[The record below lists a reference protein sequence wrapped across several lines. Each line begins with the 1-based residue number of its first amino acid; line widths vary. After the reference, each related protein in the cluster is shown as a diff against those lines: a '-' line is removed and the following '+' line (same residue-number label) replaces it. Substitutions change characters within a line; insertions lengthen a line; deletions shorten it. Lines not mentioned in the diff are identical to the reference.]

1 MGVFIELAI
10 LYNKYLQ
17 VIVRTENQNGK
28 DLWNTAPSFL
38 SRLPWNASHLG
49 YCNVV
54 FDPFHWVFQEE
65 KERKGR
71 DYGRI
76 M

>member
-1 MGVFIELAI
+1 MTVAT
-10 LYNKYLQ
+10 LQ
-17 VIVRTENQNGK
+17 
-28 DLWNTAPSFL
+28 L
-38 SRLPWNASHLG
+38 SADTSQM
-49 YCNVV
+49 V

>member
-1 MGVFIELAI
+1 MPWEISLDIGREFTNSLVCMVF
-10 LYNKYLQ
+10 
-17 VIVRTENQNGK
+17 
-28 DLWNTAPSFL
+28 
-38 SRLPWNASHLG
+38 H
-49 YCNVV
+49 
-54 FDPFHWVFQEE
+54 PFHWVFQEE